1 MWNLMALRTHILVE
15 GDDSVGLHEV
25 DKLCLGVGEGV
36 VGRNLKYG
44 VDKHP
49 VLSFR
54 HFPIIP
60 SDHRQELYCGPYGH
74 TASIF
79 YGIWI

>member
-25 DKLCLGVGEGV
+25 DELCLGVGEGV

-44 VDKHP
+44 VDKNP

-54 HFPIIP
+54 HFLIIP
-60 SDHRQELYCGPYGH
+60 SNHRQEFRNQVWAMKTSGDG
-74 TASIF
+74 
-79 YGIWI
+79 